1 LGAASKAQEQP
12 GAVDDPPGCHGM
24 ERKLMT
30 DSTIGS
36 TATADASTTEQV
48 KDQVRDK
55 AQLAQEKT
63 EGALGQARGRLRDQV
78 DQRSTQAG
86 DQVHSAAQ
94 DVRGVA
100 DQLRGQ
106 GKDAP
111 ARVAEQVADRAES
124 FGTYLRDADGER
136 LLRDV
141 EDVARRQP
149 WLVAAGGLAL
159 GFAASRFLK
168 ASSSR
173 RYQSRPDR
181 SYASRSGYDP
191 AAVTGTA
198 STSDPASTGSDYG
211 TETPFTQAD
220 VVPPVAGTDDP
231 AAQGVTPVT
240 TPADD
245 LSGTR
250 RDPDPL
256 P

>member
-1 LGAASKAQEQP
+1 
-12 GAVDDPPGCHGM
+12 
-24 ERKLMT
+24 MT
-30 DSTIGS
+30 DTTYGS
-36 TATADASTTEQV
+36 TAVSGGSTTDQV

-55 AQLAQEKT
+55 AQLAQEKAQ
-63 EGALGQARGRLRDQV
+63 GALGQTRSRLRDQV

-100 DQLRGQ
+100 EQLRSQ

-124 FGTYLRDADGER
+124 FGTYLRNADGER

-149 WLVAAGGLAL
+149 WLVVAGGLAL

-173 RYQSRPDR
+173 RYQGRPDR
-181 SYASRSGYDP
+181 SYAGPSGYD
-191 AAVTGTA
+191 AAAATGTA
-198 STSDPASTGSDYG
+198 FTSDPASTGSDYG
-211 TETPFTQAD
+211 TEIPFTQAD
-220 VVPPVAGTDDP
+220 VVPSVADTSDP
-231 AAQGVTPVT
+231 AAQTATSVT
-240 TPADD
+240 TPAD
-245 LSGTR
+245 LSGTH

>member
-1 LGAASKAQEQP
+1 
-12 GAVDDPPGCHGM
+12 M

-30 DSTIGS
+30 DSTFGS
-36 TATADASTTEQV
+36 TATADTSTTEQV

-55 AQLAQEKT
+55 AQLAQEKAQ
-63 EGALGQARGRLRDQV
+63 GALGQARSRLRDQV

-94 DVRGVA
+94 DVRNVA

-106 GKDAP
+106 GKDTP

-168 ASSSR
+168 ASSR
-173 RYQSRPDR
+173 RRSQGRPDR
-181 SYASRSGYDP
+181 SYAGPSGYD
-191 AAVTGTA
+191 AAAATGTA
-198 STSDPASTGSDYG
+198 FTSDPASTGADYG

-220 VVPPVAGTDDP
+220 VIPPVAGTDDP
-231 AAQGVTPVT
+231 AAQAITPVT

-245 LSGTR
+245 LSGTH

>member
-1 LGAASKAQEQP
+1 
-12 GAVDDPPGCHGM
+12 
-24 ERKLMT
+24 MT
-30 DSTIGS
+30 DSTVGS

-48 KDQVRDK
+48 KDQVLDK
-55 AQLAQEKT
+55 SQVAQDKVQ
-63 EGALGQARGRLRDQV
+63 GVMGQLGEQV

-86 DQVHSAAQ
+86 DQVHSTAQ
-94 DVRGVA
+94 DVRNVA
-100 DQLRGQ
+100 EQLRNQ
-106 GKDAP
+106 GKDIP

-124 FGTYLRDADGER
+124 LGTYLRDADGER

-149 WLVAAGGLAL
+149 LMVAASGLAL

-173 RYQSRPDR
+173 RNQSPPDR
-181 SYASRSGYDP
+181 SFASPSGYDA
-191 AAVTGTA
+191 AAVTGTT
-198 STSDPASTGSDYG
+198 STFDPAYTGSGYG

-220 VVPPVAGTDDP
+220 VVPPVAGTYDP
-231 AAQGVTPVT
+231 AAQPDPPATTPV
-240 TPADD
+240 DD
-245 LSGTR
+245 LSGSR

>member
-1 LGAASKAQEQP
+1 
-12 GAVDDPPGCHGM
+12 
-24 ERKLMT
+24 MT
-30 DSTIGS
+30 DPIYGS
-36 TATADASTTEQV
+36 TADPGESTTDQV

-55 AQLAQEKT
+55 AQLAQDKT
-63 EGALGQARGRLRDQV
+63 RGALGQVRSRLRDQV

-86 DQVHSAAQ
+86 DQVQSAAQ
-94 DVRGVA
+94 DVRKVA
-100 DQLRGQ
+100 EQLRGQ
-106 GKDAP
+106 GKDTP
-111 ARVAEQVADRAES
+111 AKVAEQVADRAES

-149 WLVAAGGLAL
+149 WLVAASGLVL

-173 RYQSRPDR
+173 RYQSPPDR
-181 SYASRSGYDP
+181 SHAGPSVYDA

-198 STSDPASTGSDYG
+198 SISDPASTGGG

-220 VVPPVAGTDDP
+220 VVPPVVAADDP
-231 AAQGVTPVT
+231 AAPADTLVT
-240 TPADD
+240 TPVDD
-245 LSGTR
+245 LSGTHR
-250 RDPDPL
+250 NPDPL